1 MEKKEKNVFR
11 KKEGLRLVFE
21 ECLSLFTNDDTQ
33 FQELHIGF
41 FEVTESTINIVNVL
55 HNGDDSTFFDWRQ
68 IDS

>member
-21 ECLSLFTNDDTQ
+21 ECLSLFTNDYTHL
-33 FQELHIGF
+33 QELHIGF
-41 FEVTESTINIVNVL
+41 FEVTESTVDVMHIFQYGN
-55 HNGDDSTFFDWRQ
+55 DCTFFDWRQ